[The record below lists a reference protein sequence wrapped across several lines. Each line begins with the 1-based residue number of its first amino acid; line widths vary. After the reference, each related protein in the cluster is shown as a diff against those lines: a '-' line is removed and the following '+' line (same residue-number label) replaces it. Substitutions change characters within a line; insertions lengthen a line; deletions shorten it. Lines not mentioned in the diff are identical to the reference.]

1 MTTSSA
7 AENIGSAKATATEQ
21 QFVINLC
28 SSTSPMA
35 LAHPSSPE
43 LKRYTFFVSRQR
55 EDGRERFRLHMGY
68 FGTQEHAAEV
78 LAVVRDVYP
87 AAWAGPAP
95 THGVARRGKIAPV
108 QLAPAVAQATVAK
121 PVAEPPAAPF
131 TTTVPVQPAA
141 ADVTVVAA
149 PTLAISATDATL
161 VATAPGERALE
172 QTMSDM
178 RSVMAHLDSDTTQ
191 IQELPATP
199 PAKPFAQVEVPV
211 AAPRPLDPPRLQP
224 VAPKVA
230 ANKPTAKELTP
241 VQELAVLEAP
251 PPVMRPMNLAVP
263 VAKPLP
269 TVQDDGALKLVPEA
283 EEAEPEAAEAEPTV
297 RVLTPEDTQS
307 LTDIKLD
314 KANNAP
320 PCFAVQLVW
329 SVSPIDVASL
339 PTLAI
344 FDAYTLYNVEG
355 NRQGRKWYG
364 LRLGFFTDP
373 NSATQVANYVRADY
387 GSVAVVP
394 VAVKEKDRA
403 TGLTAP
409 SPLDSGISPP
419 LRAAEHLS
427 TNRETMEGFELVAD
441 DRPVPQKRDL
451 DMPEQS
457 QQAANPKQKD
467 PAVVAAAVRAKLD
480 KVLNMNGAPPV
491 EPGRG
496 NAVRATTKVNG
507 KRVAV
512 RKKPDAN
519 ASTAPGATLVLE
531 STLDIL
537 GASTLTIDEGTGKVV
552 GDAIARRASAKK
564 PAHGKFS
571 KLLSRLSGG

>member
-7 AENIGSAKATATEQ
+7 AENIGSARASAPEQ

-68 FGTQEHAAEV
+68 FGTQEQAEEV
-78 LAVVRDVYP
+78 LVAVRDVYP

-108 QLAPAVAQATVAK
+108 QLAPAVAQAAVAK
-121 PVAEPPAAPF
+121 TVAEPPAAPF
-131 TTTVPVQPAA
+131 TTTVPLQPSAA
-141 ADVTVVAA
+141 EATVVAM
-149 PTLAISATDATL
+149 PTLTLSATDATM
-161 VATAPGERALE
+161 VAPATSERALE

-178 RSVMAHLDSDTTQ
+178 RSVMAHLDGDTTQ
-191 IQELPATP
+191 IQELPAP
-199 PAKPFAQVEVPV
+199 PAKPVAQELPV
-211 AAPRPLDPPRLQP
+211 APPRPLDPPRLQP

-230 ANKPTAKELTP
+230 ASKAAAKELTP
-241 VQELAVLEAP
+241 VQELSLLEAP
-251 PPVMRPMNLAVP
+251 PPVVKPMNLSVP

-283 EEAEPEAAEAEPTV
+283 AEAEPTV
-297 RVLTPEDTQS
+297 RVITPEDTQS

-329 SVSPIDVASL
+329 SVSPIDVNSL

-364 LRLGFFTDP
+364 LRLGFFSDP

-403 TGLTAP
+403 TGVTAP

-427 TNRETMEGFELVAD
+427 TNRETMDGFELVAD
-441 DRPVPQKRDL
+441 ERPVPQKRDL

-457 QQAANPKQKD
+457 KQAANAKQKD

-480 KVLNMNGAPPV
+480 KVLNISAAPA

-512 RKKPDAN
+512 RKKPDAVISGAPAG
-519 ASTAPGATLVLE
+519 ASLVLE

-537 GASTLTIDEGTGKVV
+537 GASTLTMDEGTGKVV
-552 GDAIARRASAKK
+552 DDAIARRAAAKK
-564 PAHGKFS
+564 PANGKFS

>member
-1 MTTSSA
+1 MTTSGA
-7 AENIGSAKATATEQ
+7 AESSGSANSPASGQ
-21 QFVINLC
+21 SFVINLC

-68 FGTQEHAAEV
+68 FGTQEHAEEL

-95 THGVARRGKIAPV
+95 THGVARRGRIAPV
-108 QLAPAVAQATVAK
+108 QLAPAVAHAATAVA
-121 PVAEPPAAPF
+121 AAAP
-131 TTTVPVQPAA
+131 VPVS
-141 ADVTVVAA
+141 VAA
-149 PTLAISATDATL
+149 PPVARVAAQPAVADQPLSLVDEPTVIAAVADA
-161 VATAPGERALE
+161 AAAPARAERALE

-178 RSVMAHLDSDTTQ
+178 RSVLAHLDDDTSRVRK
-191 IQELPATP
+191 LPPAPPPATP
-199 PAKPFAQVEVPV
+199 AAQVELPVVP
-211 AAPRPLDPPRLQP
+211 PRPLDPPRLQP

-230 ANKPTAKELTP
+230 ASKVAAPELSPTQALDILEATPPVVRPNLSMPPVARPLP
-241 VQELAVLEAP
+241 VQGNATLKAP
-251 PPVMRPMNLAVP
+251 P
-263 VAKPLP
+263 
-269 TVQDDGALKLVPEA
+269 
-283 EEAEPEAAEAEPTV
+283 EPAGSEPAV

-320 PCFAVQLVW
+320 PCFALQLVW

-339 PTLAI
+339 PTLSI

-364 LRLGFFTDP
+364 LRLGFFSDP

-387 GSVAVVP
+387 SSVAVVP

-403 TGLTAP
+403 TGVAAP

-427 TNRETMEGFELVAD
+427 TNRETMDGFELVTD
-441 DRPVPQKRDL
+441 DRPAPQKRDL
-451 DMPEQS
+451 DMPEQ
-457 QQAANPKQKD
+457 PKQAKQPRD
-467 PAVVAAAVRAKLD
+467 PAAVAAAVRAKLD
-480 KVLNMNGAPPV
+480 KVLNPNGAPA

-496 NAVRATTKVNG
+496 NAVRATAKVNG

-512 RKKPDAN
+512 RKKPDGN
-519 ASTAPGATLVLE
+519 ASTAPGASLVLE

-537 GASTLTIDEGTGKVV
+537 GASTLTLDEGTGKVV
-552 GDAIARRASAKK
+552 DDAVARRASARK
-564 PAHGKFS
+564 PANGKFS